1 MATGSAADDDG
12 AFLDELSP
20 TRTSLERVLESMLYA
35 PGRSTAILLTVV
47 PYLWLFYYMATTA
60 VGLAE
65 DPIIAGDWLT
75 LVFTFY
81 ALFASL
87 ALAQRILKVGLSEL
101 TEEYLI
107 DVVVLTWL
115 MGFYFVWMLARES
128 VDPSTTVE
136 ELYGPVLAGRPYALA
151 AAGILLGTTVLVA
164 GLIHRPKPETKL
176 FKNEFRTAMVTLPSI
191 LTATVLLFDPGTN
204 SVLWPIVG
212 GVFLGTILGG
222 LTRIQRILSDVAK
235 GGFAVAS
242 LVVWLLGA
250 LAWIATYRSRP
261 PKEHV
266 VLSHVA
272 FGSESNAGATVVRET
287 PPADRTDDDE

>member
-12 AFLDELSP
+12 TFLDELSP

-35 PGRSTAILLTVV
+35 PGRSTAILLTAI
-47 PYLWLFYYMATTA
+47 PYLWLFYFMATTA
-60 VGLAE
+60 VGLHE
-65 DPIIAGDWLT
+65 DPILGGDWLT

-115 MGFYFVWMLARES
+115 MGFYFVWMVARES
-128 VDPSTTVE
+128 VDPATTVE
-136 ELYGPVLAGRPYALA
+136 ELYAPVLAGRPYALA
-151 AAGILLGTTVLVA
+151 GAGVLLGTTVLVA

-191 LTATVLLFDPGTN
+191 LTVTVLLFDFGPN
-204 SVLWPIVG
+204 SVVWPIVG
-212 GVFLGTILGG
+212 GVFLGTLLGG
-222 LTRIQRILSDVAK
+222 VTRIQRILSDVAK
-235 GGFAVAS
+235 GGFAIAS
-242 LVVWLLGA
+242 LVVWLVGA
-250 LAWIATYRSRP
+250 LAWVATYRSRP
-261 PKEHV
+261 PKDHV

-272 FGSESNAGATVVRET
+272 FGSESDDAVSIVRER
-287 PPADRTDDDE
+287 PPTGRSDDDE